1 MVPGGRVRGL
11 GTWRL
16 PELSSQDF
24 AVPLSFPGRSPPGR
38 LPRPWFNFFFFKAN
52 RLAYVPSE
60 GFPFRKGDTS
70 VSSESFQVADKL
82 SNEEIKRNEKVNQ
95 YIC

>member
-1 MVPGGRVRGL
+1 M
-11 GTWRL
+11 
-16 PELSSQDF
+16 
-24 AVPLSFPGRSPPGR
+24 
-38 LPRPWFNFFFFKAN
+38 
-52 RLAYVPSE
+52 PSE

-70 VSSESFQVADKL
+70 VSAQSFQVADKL